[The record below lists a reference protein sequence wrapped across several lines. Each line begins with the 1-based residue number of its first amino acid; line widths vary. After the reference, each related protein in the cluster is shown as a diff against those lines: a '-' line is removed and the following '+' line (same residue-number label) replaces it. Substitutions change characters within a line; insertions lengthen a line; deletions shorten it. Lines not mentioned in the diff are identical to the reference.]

1 MNKYQKHI
9 ASSHGHKLVCVDAKF
24 SKSFLVADALYN
36 FFNSMIKESKYC
48 SDLMKKHFTKEL
60 VMTVKMLQILRNL
73 RNVGFKVMVMLH

>member
-9 ASSHGHKLVCVDAKF
+9 ASSYGHKLKCVDAKF
-24 SKSFLVADALYN
+24 SNSFLVADALYN

-60 VMTVKMLQILRNL
+60 VMTVKMLQILR
-73 RNVGFKVMVMLH
+73 KVMVMLH

>member
-9 ASSHGHKLVCVDAKF
+9 ASSYGYKLVCVDAKF
-24 SKSFLVADALYN
+24 SKSFLVENAPYN
-36 FFNSMIKESKYC
+36 FNSMIKESKYC